1 MSLRKPALAAAATVV
16 AALTLT
22 SSAFG
27 FGSVSFPSFLHQN
40 SEHERLTRV
49 ALQCANGAQA
59 PACFQPSS
67 LDNVAGT
74 TGTFGAVSA
83 ADDLIMHNTGNLGPL
98 PRSPLELAGILL
110 NGINDQ
116 EFWHCDG
123 ADYGDPK
130 EYGLKGAYP
139 QTRAKADSL
148 LRECLAWGKAKLQ
161 DGGDVSRFKPYYSS
175 PQTGAVAEARN
186 LLKSDGTVA
195 GFNVAGGALGVG
207 ACTFNGST
215 FPARPK
221 CNVLEPWGYVLH
233 MAEDFYSHTNW
244 GDYADPSQ
252 RISVNNA
259 IGLGRSDLA
268 DFLDLRRALPTGSE
282 IPDRFTG
289 GCFPDKKCAN
299 RILHGEDSIWPWG
312 DLGYGVN
319 KDKGIINTS
328 TGATSA
334 PYTRRGKVVVGGKS
348 NFQRAVDLAV
358 GEARRQ
364 WSVFRQ
370 ELAARY
376 GTNAAAKMACAL
388 TVDDFDICDKRT
400 VVLAVDTSTP
410 PSGGPAR
417 ALAAQKADEPAES
430 AARRVLDTLTP
441 HDEVS
446 VLTFDSSTGA
456 QDADPFTAP
465 TAARIDDANAG
476 DPEPDPT
483 TVDDGVTPTEPDPS
497 VTLEP
502 DPVVPTDDEGNPV
515 PPAEDAPEAPLPPS
529 PPLPTPPAQPT
540 AAPAQALNSAAA
552 ALADKVAPQ
561 GQQGVILITNRIGD
575 AGALATQIR
584 GLGDRGAVVSLALYG
599 GRPVPSEVIAAV
611 QATGG
616 TVLSTDRVAELR
628 RFAGLA
634 DAAGLT
640 RLDDLLGPDVG
651 APLDVKHPAVD
662 GVIDGDA
669 SVHDVESL
677 PGTAALTV
685 RSAAPVTVRV
695 RDNATGTTTV
705 DEARRGAPAVTR
717 LAAGGDYTVSVA
729 GPSGRRYEVE
739 VS

>member
-16 AALTLT
+16 AALSLT

-27 FGSVSFPSFLHQN
+27 FGSVSYPSFLHQN

-110 NGINDQ
+110 NGINDE

-130 EYGLKGAYP
+130 TYGLKGAYA
-139 QTRAKADSL
+139 QTRDKADDL
-148 LRECLAWGKAKLQ
+148 LRDCLAWGQAKLQ
-161 DGGDVSRFKPYYSS
+161 DGGDVNRFKPYYSA
-175 PQTGAVAEARN
+175 PQTGAVTEAKN

-195 GFNVAGGALGVG
+195 GLNVTGGILGVG
-207 ACTFNGST
+207 ACTFNGET
-215 FPARPK
+215 FQARPK

-252 RISVNNA
+252 RISVNNP
-259 IGLGRSDLA
+259 IGLGRSELA
-268 DFLDLRRALPTGSE
+268 DFLDLRRALPTDAE

-334 PYTRRGKVVVGGKS
+334 PYTRRGKVAVGGKT

-364 WSVFRQ
+364 WSVLRQ

-376 GTNAAAKMACAL
+376 GTDAAAKMACAL
-388 TVDDFDICDKRT
+388 TVDDFAICDKRT

-410 PSGGPAR
+410 PRSGPAR
-417 ALAAQKADEPAES
+417 AVAAQNADGPAET
-430 AARRVLDTLTP
+430 AARRVLDRLTP
-441 HDEVS
+441 ADEVS

-456 QDADPFTAP
+456 RDADPFTAP
-465 TAARIDDANAG
+465 SAARIDDASAG
-476 DPEPDPT
+476 DPDPDPT
-483 TVDDGVTPTEPDPS
+483 TVDDGVTPTEADPS
-497 VTLEP
+497 VTVEP
-502 DPVVPTDDEGNPV
+502 DPVVPADDEGNPV
-515 PPAEDAPEAPLPPS
+515 PPADDAPDAPPAPS
-529 PPLPTPPAQPT
+529 PPLPTPPDEAT

-552 ALADKVAPQ
+552 LLGDTQAPQ
-561 GQQGVILITNRIGD
+561 GQQGVILVTNRIGD
-575 AGALATQIR
+575 VGALATQIR

-599 GRPVPSEVIAAV
+599 GRPVPTEVIDAI
-611 QATGG
+611 QQTGG
-616 TVLSTDRVAELR
+616 TVLSTDRLSELR

-634 DAAGLT
+634 DSAGLT

-651 APLDVKHPAVD
+651 APLDLGHPALDGVVD
-662 GVIDGDA
+662 GEA
-669 SVHDVESL
+669 SVHDVETL

-685 RSAAPVTVRV
+685 RSGAPVTVRV
-695 RDNATGTTTV
+695 RDNTTGTTTV
-705 DEARRGAPAVTR
+705 VDADRGAPAVTR
-717 LAAGGDYTVSVA
+717 LAAGGDYTVSVV
-729 GPSGRRYEVE
+729 GPSGRRYEVG
-739 VS
+739 VG

>member
-1 MSLRKPALAAAATVV
+1 MSLRKPALVAAATVV
-16 AALTLT
+16 AALSLT

-27 FGSVSFPSFLHQN
+27 FGSVTYPSFLHQN

-49 ALQCANGAQA
+49 ALQCGNGAQA

-110 NGINDQ
+110 NGINDE

-130 EYGLKGAYP
+130 TYGLKGAYA
-139 QTRAKADSL
+139 QTRVKADDL

-161 DGGDVSRFKPYYSS
+161 DGGDVKRFEPYYSA
-175 PQTGAVAEARN
+175 PQTGAVAEAKN
-186 LLKSDGTVA
+186 LLKADGTVA
-195 GFNVAGGALGVG
+195 GLNVAGGILGVG
-207 ACTFNGST
+207 ACTFNGQT
-215 FPARPK
+215 FQARPK

-268 DFLDLRRALPTGSE
+268 DFLDLRRALPTDSE

-312 DLGYGVN
+312 DLGYGIN

-334 PYTRRGKVVVGGKS
+334 PYTRRGKVVVGGKT

-376 GTNAAAKMACAL
+376 GTDRAAKMACAL
-388 TVDDFDICDKRT
+388 TVDDFATCDKRT

-410 PSGGPAR
+410 PRSGPAR
-417 ALAAQKADEPAES
+417 AVAAQNGDGPTES
-430 AARRVLDTLTP
+430 AARRVLDRLTP
-441 HDEVS
+441 TDEVS

-456 QDADPFTAP
+456 RDADPFTAP
-465 TAARIDDANAG
+465 SAARIDDANAG
-476 DPEPDPT
+476 DPDPDPT
-483 TVDDGVTPTEPDPS
+483 TVDDGVSPTEADPS
-497 VTLEP
+497 VTVEP
-502 DPVVPTDDEGNPV
+502 DPVVPIDDDGNPV
-515 PPAEDAPEAPLPPS
+515 AATDDAPDAPLPPA
-529 PPLPTPPAQPT
+529 PPLPTPPNETT

-552 ALADKVAPQ
+552 LLGDTQAPQ
-561 GQQGVILITNRIGD
+561 GQQGVILVTNRIGD
-575 AGALATQIR
+575 VGALATQIR

-599 GRPVPSEVIAAV
+599 GQSVPTEVIDAI
-611 QATGG
+611 QQTGG
-616 TVLSTDRVAELR
+616 TVLSTDRVSELR

-634 DAAGLT
+634 DSAGLT

-651 APLDVKHPAVD
+651 APLDVGRPALDAVVD
-662 GVIDGDA
+662 GKA
-669 SVHDVESL
+669 STHDVETL

-685 RSAAPVTVRV
+685 RSSAPVTVRV
-695 RDNATGTTTV
+695 RDNTSGTTTV
-705 DEARRGAPAVTR
+705 ADADRGAPAVTR

-729 GPSGRRYEVE
+729 GPSGRRYEVG